1 MTALWVRGRSE
12 SGYKGLYPYC
22 PLYPAAACPA
32 DERAGASGSFA
43 GQGDGLTGEYG
54 GIRERMSF
62 RISAAARTHVGR
74 IRTNNEDNFYLQKH
88 IRRDVNQGS
97 AFCGGTWKDRSFLA
111 AVADGMGGEDSGE
124 IASLLAVQALS
135 PCRFEEMEGTARAS
149 IDRANEKICEE
160 IEKNGGRR
168 MGSTLA
174 ALYIDDGKARCCN
187 IGDSRVYLLREGK
200 FTRLSTD
207 HNKAGRMVELG
218 VLTPEQA
225 ARHPSRHELT
235 QHLGI
240 FEEEMVLGP
249 AFGEP
254 VTLHEGDVF
263 LLCSDGLTDMVSEA
277 AIAACLSREAP
288 PEEQTESLVQLA
300 LDGGGRDNV
309 TALVIQINEARPS
322 LWQRFL
328 TGVSG

>member
-111 AVADGMGGEDSGE
+111 AVADGMGGEAQGE
-124 IASLLAVQALS
+124 TASLMTVRALN
-135 PCRFEEMEGTARAS
+135 PCRFEEIEEAARDA
-149 IDRANEKICEE
+149 IDRANREICGE

-200 FTRLSTD
+200 FMRLSTD

-240 FEEEMVLGP
+240 FEEEMVLEP

-254 VTLHEGDVF
+254 VTLQEGDVF

-309 TALVIQINEARPS
+309 TALVVQIKEARPS
-322 LWQRFL
+322 LWQRL
-328 TGVSG
+328 LARGKG

>member
-1 MTALWVRGRSE
+1 MN
-12 SGYKGLYPYC
+12 
-22 PLYPAAACPA
+22 
-32 DERAGASGSFA
+32 
-43 GQGDGLTGEYG
+43 
-54 GIRERMSF
+54 F

-74 IRTNNEDNFYLQKH
+74 IRTNNEDNFYLQDH
-88 IRRDVNQGS
+88 IRKDVDQKNAEYHGD
-97 AFCGGTWKDRSFLA
+97 WKASRFLA
-111 AVADGMGGEDSGE
+111 AVADGMGGEAQGE
-124 IASLLAVQALS
+124 TASLMTVEALK
-135 PCRFEEMEGTARAS
+135 PCRLEGIEEAARTA
-149 IDRANEKICEE
+149 IERANREICSE

-187 IGDSRVYLLREGK
+187 IGDSRVYLLRKGR

-240 FEEEMVLGP
+240 FEEEMVLEP

-254 VTLHEGDVF
+254 VTLQEGDVF
-263 LLCSDGLTDMVSEA
+263 LLCSDGLTDMVPEA

-309 TALVIQINEARPS
+309 TALVVQINEARPS

>member
-1 MTALWVRGRSE
+1 
-12 SGYKGLYPYC
+12 
-22 PLYPAAACPA
+22 
-32 DERAGASGSFA
+32 
-43 GQGDGLTGEYG
+43 
-54 GIRERMSF
+54 MSF

-200 FTRLSTD
+200 FMRLSTD

-240 FEEEMVLGP
+240 FEEEMVLEP

-254 VTLHEGDVF
+254 VTLQEGDVF

-309 TALVIQINEARPS
+309 TALVVQIKEARPS
-322 LWQRFL
+322 LWQRL
-328 TGVSG
+328 LARGKG

>member
-1 MTALWVRGRSE
+1 MN
-12 SGYKGLYPYC
+12 
-22 PLYPAAACPA
+22 
-32 DERAGASGSFA
+32 
-43 GQGDGLTGEYG
+43 
-54 GIRERMSF
+54 F

-74 IRTNNEDNFYLQKH
+74 IRTNNEDNFYLQDH
-88 IRRDVNQGS
+88 IRKDVDQKNAEYHGD
-97 AFCGGTWKDRSFLA
+97 WKASRFLA
-111 AVADGMGGEDSGE
+111 AVADGMGGEAQGE
-124 IASLLAVQALS
+124 TASLMTVEALK
-135 PCRFEEMEGTARAS
+135 PCRLEGIEEAARTA
-149 IDRANEKICEE
+149 IERANREICSE

-200 FTRLSTD
+200 FMRLSTD

-240 FEEEMVLGP
+240 FEEEMVLEP

-254 VTLHEGDVF
+254 VTLQEGDVF
-263 LLCSDGLTDMVSEA
+263 LLCSDGLTDMVTET
-277 AIAACLSREAP
+277 AIAACLSREAT
-288 PEEQTESLVQLA
+288 PEEQAESLIQQA
-300 LDGGGRDNV
+300 LEGGGRDNV
-309 TALVIQINEARPS
+309 TVIVIQAEEAQPS
-322 LWQRFL
+322 FWRRLL
-328 TGVSG
+328 TGGSG